1 MAFDFNLAPE
11 WWPVCQNADCPQ
23 SATCLRYVACQN
35 MPPML
40 TVWPCVMS
48 GAMKDGSCS
57 FFVKNEKVRFARGFK
72 IMFARVKSRDDIYT
86 MRRELTDYLGSKGTY
101 YRYKYGEKPLSPEQ
115 QQWILRLFA
124 QHGYTEGLEFDEYI
138 DGYDF
143 KRTT

>member
-1 MAFDFNLAPE
+1 
-11 WWPVCQNADCPQ
+11 
-23 SATCLRYVACQN
+23 
-35 MPPML
+35 
-40 TVWPCVMS
+40 
-48 GAMKDGSCS
+48 
-57 FFVKNEKVRFARGFK
+57 
-72 IMFARVKSRDDIYT
+72 MFARVKSRDDIYT

>member
-1 MAFDFNLAPE
+1 MAFDFNLVPD
-11 WWPVCQNADCPQ
+11 WWPVCQNADCPL
-23 SATCLRYVACQN
+23 SATCLRFVAFQN
-35 MPPML
+35 VP
-40 TVWPCVMS
+40 TEVTAWQCVMP
-48 GAMKDGSCS
+48 GALKDGHCSC
-57 FFVKNEKVRFARGFK
+57 FVKDEKVRIARGFNN
-72 IMFARVKSRDDIYT
+72 MYARVKSRDDIYT
-86 MRRELTDYLGSKGTY
+86 MRRELTEYLGSKGTY